1 MTNVVSEL
9 LDRVMSLG
17 DEQRYELICELM
29 DRLVDDASLLTPE
42 QKAELDRRAA
52 FMDERPEALIP
63 MHEAHRQIKSALGL
77 PE

>member
-63 MHEAHRQIKSALGL
+63 MDEAHRQIKSALGL